1 MFTIRQAAGADI
13 DIILMLRAE
22 AARWIAGT
30 GTDQW
35 QQPWP
40 TPEEQLARF
49 ASSLAAGEVW
59 LLRERGTV
67 AGTVTMDEF
76 ADPRLWTPAERAE
89 PAYYVH
95 NLIIARDYGGQG
107 LGAMVLDWCCYKA
120 ARGAKLWI
128 RIDVWTSNTKLQR
141 YYLEEGFRPVRT
153 LCSGYPAGAL
163 LQRPAERAPV
173 GRPVLRETS

>member
-1 MFTIRQAAGADI
+1 MDA
-13 DIILMLRAE
+13 ILMLRAE
-22 AARWIAGT
+22 AARWIGALGR
-30 GTDQW
+30 DQW

-40 TPEEQLARF
+40 TLEEQLRRF

-95 NLIIARDYGGQG
+95 NVIIARDYGGKG
-107 LGAMVLDWCCYKA
+107 LGATVLDWCGDKA

-141 YYLEEGFRPVRT
+141 YYLEQGFRPVRT
-153 LCSGYPAGAL
+153 LYSDYPAGAL
-163 LQRPAERAPV
+163 FQRPAEQAPV
-173 GRPVLRETS
+173 GRSVLHETS